1 MNQNTA
7 IQEDALHL
15 KKLGQQVD
23 SRESF
28 VGFLDA
34 LIKNFQQKP
43 EEWENRDLASF
54 LNAMA
59 AWIEDMDGYYQN
71 QGEPVPERPS
81 WKVLGEILLAAR
93 IYEQPFTGQTLDC

>member
-7 IQEDALHL
+7 IQEPALHL
-15 KKLGQQVD
+15 KQLAQQIN
-23 SRESF
+23 SRASF
-28 VGFLDA
+28 VDFLGP
-34 LIKNFQQKP
+34 LVNYLQQRP

-59 AWIEDMDGYYQN
+59 AWIEDMEGYYQN
-71 QGEPVPERPS
+71 RGESVPEQPS

-93 IYEQPFTGQTLDC
+93 IYE

>member
-15 KKLGQQVD
+15 KELGQQIN

-28 VGFLDA
+28 IGFLGA
-34 LIKNFQQKP
+34 LVNHLQRRP
-43 EEWENRDLASF
+43 EEWENRDLATF
-54 LNAMA
+54 LSAMA

-71 QGEPVPERPS
+71 QGQRVPEQPS
-81 WKVLGEILLAAR
+81 WKTLGEILLAAR
-93 IYEQPFTGQTLDC
+93 IYE